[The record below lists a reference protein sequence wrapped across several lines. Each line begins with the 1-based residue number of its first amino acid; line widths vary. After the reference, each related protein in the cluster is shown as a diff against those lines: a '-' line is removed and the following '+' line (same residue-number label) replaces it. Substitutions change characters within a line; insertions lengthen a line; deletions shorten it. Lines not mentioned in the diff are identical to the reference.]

1 MSLLETIKQH
11 DEMMEVAKEEVKLLQ
26 QALIFLVD
34 DLIDRDLTLCVEQNY
49 FKHAYQI
56 LKDRGLV
63 DYARSER
70 YEQVQQGLCDTSVRL
85 KKVNKTI
92 TGQEDAAFRK
102 VGF

>member
-11 DEMMEVAKEEVKLLQ
+11 DAKMEATQKEAELLK

-56 LKDRGLV
+56 LKDRGLI
-63 DYARSER
+63 DTIRKER
-70 YEQVQQGLCDTSVRL
+70 YELDQEGLR
-85 KKVNKTI
+85 
-92 TGQEDAAFRK
+92 
-102 VGF
+102 

>member
-11 DEMMEVAKEEVKLLQ
+11 DAKMKSQEKDVKLLE

-56 LKDRGLV
+56 LKDRGLI
-63 DYARSER
+63 DTIRKER
-70 YEQVQQGLCDTSVRL
+70 YELVQEGA
-85 KKVNKTI
+85 K
-92 TGQEDAAFRK
+92 
-102 VGF
+102 